1 MSPEL
6 YERMKARLVAGWGG
20 YPLVGTPA
28 QIVEELIALTKT
40 GLDGVVLSWVHYHD
54 EMRQWIAEVLPLIEP
69 AGLRKLYRSL

>member
-40 GLDGVVLSWVHYHD
+40 GLDGVVLSWVNYH

>member
-6 YERMKARLVAGWGG
+6 YDRMKARLVAGWGG

-40 GLDGVVLSWVHYHD
+40 GLDGVVSVMG
-54 EMRQWIAEVLPLIEP
+54 ELP
-69 AGLRKLYRSL
+69 